1 MVSIYTGDNQE
12 WLSQQI
18 GDLLQS
24 VAHEATGKS
33 HPEVL
38 DETVQRVVETL
49 WSKMES
55 MAYAIEYLSRG
66 REDLEVF
73 PEHLKTS
80 GDAMSHWWA
89 TANAVE
95 KFGRPNLCVGA
106 DIARRIAAE
115 VLPHVRDLLTEE

>member
-38 DETVQRVVETL
+38 DETVHRVVETL

-80 GDAMSHWWA
+80 GRHVPLVGHRERGGKVRASQPMCWGGYCKTDC
-89 TANAVE
+89 
-95 KFGRPNLCVGA
+95 GRSF
-106 DIARRIAAE
+106 AAC
-115 VLPHVRDLLTEE
+115 P